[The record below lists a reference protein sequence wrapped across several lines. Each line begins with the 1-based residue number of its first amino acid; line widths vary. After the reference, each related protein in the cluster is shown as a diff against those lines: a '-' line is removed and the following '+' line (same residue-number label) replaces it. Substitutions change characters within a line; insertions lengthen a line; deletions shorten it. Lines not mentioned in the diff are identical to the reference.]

1 MDGQSENMQVDLSEA
16 LAQDGQLIITN
27 EDGNGNTTLC
37 ASLFSWFKKP
47 HFSLPSWHQRNDN
60 ATGLSA
66 NVSVARAAANKRQHR
81 LRHTDAGTEFHFK
94 Q

>member
-27 EDGNGNTTLC
+27 EDGNGKNT
-37 ASLFSWFKKP
+37 KKYCENF
-47 HFSLPSWHQRNDN
+47 HNILLIFIITHSIPSWHQWNDN
-60 ATGLSA
+60 TSSHSSD
-66 NVSVARAAANKRQHR
+66 VSFARPTTNA
-81 LRHTDAGTEFHFK
+81 K